1 MWNSTLT
8 TRKQLKAKTPLRRVS
23 RKMKMHLSNDKKDKE
38 AAIKRTGGLCEVCG
52 TRGIEIHH
60 MITSRD
66 KTIRHD
72 PRNHLFVC
80 RPCHD
85 GAHARPKEFK
95 QYLKSILP
103 YRYRDYLTMEIIH
116 KQGTENARTE

>member
-1 MWNSTLT
+1 MQAHIKSD
-8 TRKQLKAKTPLRRVS
+8 RY
-23 RKMKMHLSNDKKDKE
+23 DKE
-38 AAIKRTGGLCEVCG
+38 LSFMRTSGICEVCG
-52 TRGIEIHH
+52 NQGIEIHH

-85 GAHARPKEFK
+85 AAHARPKEFR
-95 QYLKSILP
+95 QYLKSTLP
-103 YRYRDYLTMEIIH
+103 YRFRDYLTMEIIH
-116 KQGTENARTE
+116 KQGTECDGVK